1 MLSPVLTSIFSE
13 NIVESLLASKKH
25 RQAKFCLVDAW
36 SLALLFTGETSFS
49 SRIFFNNPEIFAQI
63 HKLTKY

>member
-13 NIVESLLASKKH
+13 NIVEILLASKKH
-25 RQAKFCLVDAW
+25 RQAKFCLVDGW
-36 SLALLFTGETSFS
+36 SLALLFMGETGFS
-49 SRIFFNNPEIFAQI
+49 SRFFFNNPKISAQI